1 MEVPTARLERWWRGL
16 VSRALRLRFH
26 QHISASGALYPHPRV
41 VIRPIRPQGTRGE
54 SLTIIAAGHDR
65 VGLGTIIQGCG
76 TLHPGERSFVGD
88 YRGIGCNHRITIGND
103 VMIAQAVSIR
113 DSDHATERLDIPM
126 NRQGIVTSPV
136 TIEDDV
142 WIGHGAII
150 LRGVTI
156 GRGAVIAAG
165 AVVTRDVPPMAIA
178 GGVPARIIG
187 TRQPPRPGSAP

>member
-1 MEVPTARLERWWRGL
+1 MVARPCQP
-16 VSRALRLRFH
+16 RA
-26 QHISASGALYPHPRV
+26 APALTPEYKRKRPLYLHPRV
-41 VIRPIRPQGTRGE
+41 VIRPIRPQGARGE

-88 YRGIGCNHRITIGND
+88 YCGLGCTHRITIGND

-136 TIEDDV
+136 TIEDPVTTEDD
-142 WIGHGAII
+142 
-150 LRGVTI
+150 VTI

-165 AVVTRDVPPMAIA
+165 AVVTRDIPPMAIT

-187 TRQPPRPGSAP
+187 TRQPPWPGSAP